1 MQNLSEFRSGA
12 DYDAQYDHLY
22 DPEIAYLTQ
31 MALGQKGAILDV
43 CCGTGIVTIPLAE
56 KTGFE
61 VHGVDVA
68 EDMLAVARAK
78 SQHLHNSHFH
88 LADALDFHLD
98 QQFTLSIMTG
108 NAFQAFLTEENAV
121 RLLQNIHQHLSE
133 GGLLIFDTRLLEG
146 TDLTIDTDFK
156 LKSEYID
163 AAGNDVRYFWK
174 KTRFDDINN
183 ILYFDKKRQ
192 YPDGKEVFSGIELKF
207 FPLKELY
214 SLFERVGFEVLH
226 QFSNWQ
232 MSPFDPVGSGAVFVL
247 QNG

>member
-68 EDMLAVARAK
+68 EDMLAAAQAK
-78 SQHLHNSHFH
+78 SQHLHNIHFH
-88 LADALDFHLD
+88 LADALDFYLA
-98 QQFTLSIMTG
+98 QRFALSIMTG
-108 NAFQAFLTEENAV
+108 NAFQAFLTEDNALH
-121 RLLQNIHQHLSE
+121 LLQHIHQHLSDA
-133 GGLLIFDTRLLEG
+133 GLLIFDTRLLEG
-146 TDLTIDTDFK
+146 FDRTVETDFK

-163 AAGNDVRYFWK
+163 AAGHDVRYFWK
-174 KTRFDDINN
+174 KTRFDDINH

-207 FPLKELY
+207 FPLEELY
-214 SLFERVGFEVLH
+214 SLFDRVGFEVLH
-226 QFSNWQ
+226 QFANWQ
-232 MSPFDPVGSGAVFVL
+232 MSPFDPAGPGAVFVL
-247 QNG
+247 QKG